1 MWTRFLLQRKP
12 IRAHLSQKF
21 DVPNARRFNFKNLFG
36 GQRNYGTKQYPI
48 HVIQQEQH
56 SWKSVFLSL
65 TKFGLSAFVLI
76 SLAGIILDQ
85 YGMSKQFE
93 FTVHEADVPKEKF
106 DSVEGCD
113 EAKEALMEIVEFLKF
128 PDKFL
133 SLGAKLPR
141 GILLQGSPGTGKT
154 LLAKALAGES
164 NVPFYFMSGSEF
176 DEIYVGVGAK
186 RVRELFSTAK
196 KNGPAIVFIDELDAV
211 GGKRNPRDQ
220 SYMRQTVNQLLVE
233 LDGFKPSD
241 NVVVIAATNSPE
253 MLDKALLR
261 PGRFD
266 KIVDVP
272 LPDVRGRESILKVH
286 SKGIKTD
293 FGIDYKLLAKTTPGF
308 SGADLMN
315 MTNQAAI
322 IAARNGSQTISIK
335 DFEQAKDEIIMGS
348 ERKSAFISPENK
360 KLTAYHEAGH
370 AIAAYFTSGALPLHK
385 ASIIPRGRSL
395 GVTVQVPDDDKLN
408 YTKKEYFAML
418 DVCFGGR
425 IAEEI
430 VAGPENVTSG
440 AYSDFQKATKIARQM
455 VLEMGMSKVI
465 SIYLGRDQSLFGRRP
480 FENFIC
486 N

>member
-1 MWTRFLLQRKP
+1 MLSRFILQRRLLRFQP
-12 IRAHLSQKF
+12 IRDATKQRMSIKG
-21 DVPNARRFNFKNLFG
+21 LFG
-36 GQRNYGTKQYPI
+36 GNRTYGTKQFPL
-48 HVIQQEQH
+48 HVIQQEHH

-65 TKFGLSAFVLI
+65 TKFGLSAFVII
-76 SLAGIILDQ
+76 SLAGIVLEQ

-93 FTVHEADVPKEKF
+93 FTVNEAEVPDEKF
-106 DSVEGCD
+106 SSVEGCD
-113 EAKEALMEIVEFLKF
+113 EAKEALMEIVEFLKT

-133 SLGAKLPR
+133 NLGAKLPR

-186 RVRELFSTAK
+186 RVRELFNKAK
-196 KNGPAIVFIDELDAV
+196 KTGPSIIFIDELDAV

-220 SYMRQTVNQLLVE
+220 SYMRQTLNQLLVE
-233 LDGFKPSD
+233 LDGFTPTD

-253 MLDKALLR
+253 TLDQALLR

-272 LPDVRGRESILKVH
+272 LPDVRGREAILKVH
-286 SKGIKTD
+286 SKNIKSD
-293 FGIDYKLLAKTTPGF
+293 FGINYKLLAKTTPGF

-322 IAARNGSQTISIK
+322 IAARNLQSSVTQH
-335 DFEQAKDEIIMGS
+335 DFELAKDEIIMGS
-348 ERKSAFISPENK
+348 ERKSSYISPENK
-360 KLTAYHEAGH
+360 RLTAYHEAGH
-370 AIAAYFTSGALPLHK
+370 AIAAYYTEGSMPLHK

-395 GVTVQVPDDDKLN
+395 GVTVQVPDEDKLN
-408 YTKKEYFAML
+408 FTKKEYFAML

-430 VAGPENVTSG
+430 IAGADNVTSG
-440 AYSDFQKATKIARQM
+440 AHSDFEKASSIARQL
-455 VLEMGMSKVI
+455 VLQLGMSKVI
-465 SIYLGRDQSLFGRRP
+465 LKLI
-480 FENFIC
+480 
-486 N
+486 